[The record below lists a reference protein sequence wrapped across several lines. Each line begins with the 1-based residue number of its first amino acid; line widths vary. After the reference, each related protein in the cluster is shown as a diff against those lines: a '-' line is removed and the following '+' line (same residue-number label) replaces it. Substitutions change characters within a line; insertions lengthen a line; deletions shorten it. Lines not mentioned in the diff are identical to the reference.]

1 MTPVAKSR
9 RTSPVLLVQGVGR
22 NRVRSRAG
30 CAFSAFDRGFGDFS
44 RLFSIAPDGRATR
57 YAPAGSLLPL
67 KAAMTPVTIRL
78 ANRLSTI
85 QDAFARGRS
94 EPRLVAGK
102 RRNMTASVVCFGE
115 LLLRLNAPDR
125 ELLLQSGQLRVYVGG
140 AEANVAVSL
149 ARLGHSTS
157 MVSAVP
163 DTALGAACIGEI
175 RRHGVATEG
184 IRQAPGRLGI
194 YFMASGAGHRP
205 SEIVYDRADSVFAR
219 LADEATNWSTT
230 LAGAK
235 WLHISGIT
243 PALGTRAAEATLR
256 AARAARVAGVRVS
269 FDCNYR
275 AKLWEAWQGDPAKI
289 LREIVEQSDL
299 VFADERALA
308 LVMGNA
314 GTGGASDFRAAA
326 ELAFKAF
333 PHVQRIAC
341 TARVEHNVDRHDM
354 SALLASRQ
362 AFSTTRTYSLEAI
375 VDRIG
380 TGDAFAAGLLH
391 GLLTGMDERNSL
403 EFALAAACLK
413 HSVPGDFNLVTAAQI
428 AELLA
433 GRGFA
438 VRR

>member
-1 MTPVAKSR
+1 
-9 RTSPVLLVQGVGR
+9 
-22 NRVRSRAG
+22 
-30 CAFSAFDRGFGDFS
+30 
-44 RLFSIAPDGRATR
+44 
-57 YAPAGSLLPL
+57 
-67 KAAMTPVTIRL
+67 
-78 ANRLSTI
+78 
-85 QDAFARGRS
+85 
-94 EPRLVAGK
+94 
-102 RRNMTASVVCFGE
+102 MTASVVCFGE

-125 ELLLQSGQLRVYVGG
+125 ELLLQSGQLRVHVGG

-149 ARLGHSTS
+149 SRLGHCAS
-157 MVSAVP
+157 MVSVVP
-163 DTALGAACIGEI
+163 DNALGAACIGEL
-175 RRHGVATEG
+175 RRHGVGTDG
-184 IRQAPGRLGI
+184 IRQVPGRLGI

-205 SEIVYDRADSVFAR
+205 SEIVYDRADSAFAR
-219 LADEATNWSTT
+219 VADEATSWNTT

-243 PALGTRAAEATLR
+243 PALGARAAEATLR
-256 AARAARVAGVRVS
+256 AARAAREAGAAVS

-275 AKLWEAWQGDPAKI
+275 AKLWDAWRGDPAKI

-299 VFADERALA
+299 VFADDRALA
-308 LVMGNA
+308 LVLGQAA
-314 GTGGASDFRAAA
+314 GSSASQSGSASGSRPPTATESAARFRAAA
-326 ELAFKAF
+326 ELAFKTF
-333 PHVQRIAC
+333 PRVQRIAC
-341 TARVEHNVDRHDM
+341 TVRVEHNVDRHDM
-354 SALLASRQ
+354 SALLASRH
-362 AFSTTRTYSLEAI
+362 AFCETRTYALEAI

-391 GLLTGMDERNSL
+391 GLLTRMDERNSL

>member
-1 MTPVAKSR
+1 
-9 RTSPVLLVQGVGR
+9 
-22 NRVRSRAG
+22 
-30 CAFSAFDRGFGDFS
+30 
-44 RLFSIAPDGRATR
+44 
-57 YAPAGSLLPL
+57 
-67 KAAMTPVTIRL
+67 
-78 ANRLSTI
+78 
-85 QDAFARGRS
+85 
-94 EPRLVAGK
+94 
-102 RRNMTASVVCFGE
+102 MTASVVCFGE

-149 ARLGHSTS
+149 ARLGQSAS
-157 MVSAVP
+157 MVSVVP
-163 DTALGAACIGEI
+163 DSALGEACIGEL
-175 RRHGVATEG
+175 RRHGVGTEG
-184 IRQAPGRLGI
+184 IRKVPGRLGI

-205 SEIVYDRADSVFAR
+205 SEIVYDRADSAFAR
-219 LADEATNWSTT
+219 AADEATNWSTT
-230 LAGAK
+230 LGGAK

-243 PALGTRAAEATLR
+243 PALGARAAEATLR
-256 AARAARVAGVRVS
+256 AARAARESGVSVS

-275 AKLWEAWQGDPAKI
+275 AKLWEAWHGNPAKI
-289 LREIVEQSDL
+289 LREIVEESNL
-299 VFADERALA
+299 VFADERALS
-308 LVMGNA
+308 LVLGRAPGA
-314 GTGGASDFRAAA
+314 GQTASGGAAARGEAAAEAAADGAGKFRGAA
-326 ELAFKAF
+326 ELAFKSV
-333 PHVQRIAC
+333 PRLQRIA
-341 TARVEHNVDRHDM
+341 TTVRVEHNVDRHDM

-362 AFSTTRTYSLEAI
+362 ALSITRTYALEAI

-391 GLLTGMDERNSL
+391 GLLSHMDEQSSL